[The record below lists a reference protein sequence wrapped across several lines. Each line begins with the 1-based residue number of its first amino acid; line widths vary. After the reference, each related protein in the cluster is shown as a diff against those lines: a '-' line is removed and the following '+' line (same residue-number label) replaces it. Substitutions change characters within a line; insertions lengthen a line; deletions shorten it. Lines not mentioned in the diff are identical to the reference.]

1 MAHPSDDAPS
11 DSLMALVGSLA
22 DPLAPTAAPVVDG
35 ARRAAALDPTAGL
48 ARPAAARPA
57 PGDWRDRMAEV
68 RDRYSASPTFQRWA
82 ARIPGVRWI
91 ARRRARQ
98 VVDLVAGFAY
108 TQTVAA
114 CLRLDL
120 LALVRDEPLA
130 EAAIAARLA
139 VPLEGLQRLS
149 NAAAALGLLERRSGN
164 RWGLGFLGAPL
175 LADAGLARMIE
186 HNALLYEE
194 LRDPLALLRRP
205 TAHGANRG
213 TALSDY
219 WPYVDADRR
228 ASLDSADVS
237 DYSTLM
243 TATVAPVAAELLD
256 AVSLD
261 GARRLLDV
269 GGGEGGFVRAAATR
283 HPRLA
288 LSLFDLPPVAER
300 ATRALGAAGL
310 GGRVAVH
317 GGDFTRDA
325 LPTGADVITLVRIC
339 LDHDDA
345 TVRALLARVREALPR
360 GGRVIIAEPF
370 AGARGTEVVGDV
382 YFGYYLWAM
391 GRGRAR
397 RADELRALLTD
408 AGFRRVRVRPTRYQV
423 QAGVME
429 GVA

>member
-1 MAHPSDDAPS
+1 MAIA
-11 DSLMALVGSLA
+11 GSLA
-22 DPLAPTAAPVVDG
+22 ESLAPTAAGGEG
-35 ARRAAALDPTAGL
+35 ARRAASLDLPAAPPRAAG
-48 ARPAAARPA
+48 AAAPAAA
-57 PGDWRDRMAEV
+57 GWRDRAAEV
-68 RDRYSASPTFQRWA
+68 RDRLSASPVFQRWA

-98 VVDLVAGFAY
+98 VFDLVAGFAY

-114 CLRLDL
+114 CLRIDL
-120 LALVRDEPLA
+120 LALLQREPLD
-130 EAAIAARLA
+130 EATIAARLA
-139 VPLEGLQRLS
+139 LPLEGLQRLL

-228 ASLDSADVS
+228 ASLAAADVS
-237 DYSTLM
+237 GYSALM

-269 GGGEGGFVRAAATR
+269 GGGEGGFVRAVAAR

-288 LSLFDLPPVAER
+288 LSLFDLPPVADR
-300 ATRALGAAGL
+300 ARASLSDAGL
-310 GGRVAVH
+310 AARVAVH

-345 TVRALLARVREALPR
+345 TVRGLLARVREALPR
-360 GGRVIIAEPF
+360 GGRVIVAEPF
-370 AGARGTEVVGDV
+370 AGARGAEVVGDV

-397 RADELRALLTD
+397 RADELHALLTD